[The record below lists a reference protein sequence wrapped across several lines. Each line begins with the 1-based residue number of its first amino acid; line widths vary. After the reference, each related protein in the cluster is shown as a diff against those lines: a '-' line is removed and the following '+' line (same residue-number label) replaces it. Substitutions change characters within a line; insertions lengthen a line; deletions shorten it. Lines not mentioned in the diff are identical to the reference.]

1 MHDIDPELMYCP
13 VCLDEYRSGMTRCAV
28 CAVDLISGSERL
40 AQEQSKNKVLAGRSM
55 DISLEDDLVP
65 LRKGVLLEMKN
76 LQNILA
82 KERIPAL
89 ITGEQS
95 SCGKS
100 CGKGCG
106 GTELILQ
113 IRRDDAQAALDIL
126 ARDFRRSTALD
137 DHDLSHAAA
146 VYDRGAVKAVCPAC
160 GCSFTTSNSTCPD
173 CGLCF

>member
-13 VCLDEYRSGMTRCAV
+13 TCNDEYRSDMTLCAV
-28 CAVDLISGSERL
+28 CEVDLISGDQRL
-40 AQEQSKNKVLAGRSM
+40 AQEQALNDTLASRTM
-55 DISLEDDLVP
+55 EISPDDDLVP

-89 ITGEQS
+89 ITSDES

-106 GTELILQ
+106 GTELNLL
-113 IRRDDAQAALDIL
+113 IRREDAQAAIDIL
-126 ARDFRRSTALD
+126 ARDFREKTSLD
-137 DHDLSHAAA
+137 DHDLTHVSK
-146 VYDRGAVKAVCPAC
+146 VYDRGAAQAVCPAC
-160 GCSFTTSNSTCPD
+160 GCSFTTSNPTCPD